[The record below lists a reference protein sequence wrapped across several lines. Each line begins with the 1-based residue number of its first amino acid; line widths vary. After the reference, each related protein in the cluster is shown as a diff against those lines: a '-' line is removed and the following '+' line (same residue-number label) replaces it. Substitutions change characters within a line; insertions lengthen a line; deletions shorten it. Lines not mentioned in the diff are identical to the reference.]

1 VLDEEFDGMM
11 RSMLELTM
19 HDAKDATDA
28 AA

>member
-11 RSMLELTM
+11 RKMLELTM